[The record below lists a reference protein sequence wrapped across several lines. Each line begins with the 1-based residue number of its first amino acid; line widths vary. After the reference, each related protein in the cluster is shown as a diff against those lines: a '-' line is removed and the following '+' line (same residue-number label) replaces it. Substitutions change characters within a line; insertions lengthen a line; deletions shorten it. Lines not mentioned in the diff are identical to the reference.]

1 MELSDFVGLACVPVL
16 IGLVEVCKRWIADD
30 RWYAPIAIAL
40 GVIINCAIAY
50 QAGTDYLLAVLIG
63 VVAGL
68 AASGLY
74 SGSKA
79 VSRQAE

>member
-50 QAGTDYLLAVLIG
+50 QTAADYLLAVLIG

-74 SGSKA
+74 SSGKTIT
-79 VSRQAE
+79 RQAE